1 MGAQAVFLDDCGG
14 TPVLLLAAHILGRC
28 YSPSLILGV
37 DMGDKKEMG
46 LAATMMVTAAA
57 FVIVLL
63 AFYGLDHFIM
73 SIQGLPLNMDLSPAG

>member
-1 MGAQAVFLDDCGG
+1 MGDHRSTIAVF
-14 TPVLLLAAHILGRC
+14 LLAAHLFGRR
-28 YSPSLILGV
+28 YSASRLVFGV

-46 LAATMMVTAAA
+46 AAATMMATAVV